1 MPTDATVFLVDDDP
15 AALDS
20 LRFLLESNGI
30 AVETFTSPRDF
41 LNSHDS
47 DRPGCLVLDLCM
59 PEIDGLALQQRLLSR
74 ETRIPILFVT
84 GHGDVPH
91 CAQALKAG
99 ALDFLE
105 KPVRSDVILD
115 RVRYALETDQRNRRV
130 KATHPEITTRVMQLT
145 PREKE
150 MMGFLLRGED
160 MKTISG
166 KLDIGIQTVAKHR
179 TRVLDKMQVRNEAEL
194 VRLFKDYPMDG

>member
-1 MPTDATVFLVDDDP
+1 
-15 AALDS
+15 
-20 LRFLLESNGI
+20 
-30 AVETFTSPRDF
+30 
-41 LNSHDS
+41 
-47 DRPGCLVLDLCM
+47 M
-59 PEIDGLALQQRLLSR
+59 PEMDGLALQERLLSR
-74 ETRIPILFVT
+74 EPRLPILFVT

-105 KPVRSDVILD
+105 KPVRSDIILD

-130 KATHPEITTRVMQLT
+130 KATHPEITARIAQLT

-150 MMGFLLRGED
+150 MMVFLLRGED

-194 VRLFKDYPMDG
+194 VRLLRDYPLEG

>member
-194 VRLFKDYPMDG
+194 VRLFKDYPMEG

>member
-41 LNSHDS
+41 LNSHNS
-47 DRPGCLVLDLCM
+47 NRPGCLVLDLCM

-91 CAQALKAG
+91 CVQALKAG

-105 KPVRSDVILD
+105 KPVRSDVILE

-130 KATHPEITTRVMQLT
+130 RTTHPEITARMALLT
-145 PREKE
+145 PRERE
-150 MMGFLLRGED
+150 MMGFLLNGED

-194 VRLFKDYPMDG
+194 VRLFKDYPLEG